1 MNPIIIIFT
10 FCNET
15 LSHLDP
21 AITLLPMYGDSAAS
35 VITYYSSSIE
45 GAYETYWRL
54 VFSCIIEHDRMPE
67 PEFDEESEV
76 WVVSIE
82 Q

>member
-1 MNPIIIIFT
+1 
-10 FCNET
+10 
-15 LSHLDP
+15 
-21 AITLLPMYGDSAAS
+21 MYGDSATS

-45 GAYETYWRL
+45 GAYETYLRL
-54 VFSCIIEHDRMPE
+54 LFSCIIEHDRMPE